1 MAICSGLRVAFA
13 AFPEAYRSRLLNA
26 LFHLNIRTSSL
37 DAEIM
42 TELILSGKAAKIL
55 TEKAELARQRNKI
68 FDGIFPDA
76 VKPGSPEAFFR
87 WLPLPKLPVRGME
100 LERSLREKNVNVYSS
115 HRFTVKSNPE
125 DFLRLAISS
134 PANNSDLLKALNI
147 VKAFISN
154 NTIY

>member
-26 LFHLNIRTSSL
+26 LFHLNIKTSSL